1 MTQMSAADLATYES
15 RLDADLQWALRE
27 GSMHFEG
34 SNAVHKT
41 LQRLTR
47 RLDELGI
54 DYAIAGAM
62 AMFFHGYR
70 RFTEDVDVLVTLEGL
85 QRIHEELEGRGY
97 VKLFEK
103 GKNLRDADSRVKIDF
118 LITGQFPGTGKP
130 GPVAFPNPK
139 DVYEVQQGIR
149 VVKLP
154 KLLELK
160 LASGQDPNR
169 QKDLGDAQE
178 LIREFNVPDE
188 WQYELDPSLRGEFM
202 RLWRAVQEARESEY

>member
-1 MTQMSAADLATYES
+1 MASADITTYES
-15 RLDADLQWALRE
+15 QLDADLQWALRE

-41 LQRLTR
+41 LQRFTK

-70 RFTEDVDVLVTLEGL
+70 RFTEDVDVLVTTEGL
-85 QRIHEELEGRGY
+85 RRIHDELEGRGY

-103 GKNLRDADSRVKIDF
+103 GKTLRDAESRVKIDF
-118 LITGQFPGTGKP
+118 LLTGQYPGTGKP
-130 GPVAFPNPK
+130 GPVAFPDPK
-139 DVYEVQQGIR
+139 DVYEIRQGVR

-178 LIREFNVPDE
+178 LIREFDIPAD
-188 WQYELDPSLRGEFM
+188 WQYQLDLSLRSDFL
-202 RLWRAVQEARESEY
+202 RLWNAVQEAADNEY

>member
-1 MTQMSAADLATYES
+1 
-15 RLDADLQWALRE
+15 
-27 GSMHFEG
+27 MHFEG

-41 LQRLTR
+41 LQRLTA
-47 RLDELGI
+47 RLDELGV

-70 RFTEDVDVLVTLEGL
+70 RFTEDVDVLVTPEGL

-118 LITGQFPGTGKP
+118 LLTGQFPGTGKP
-130 GPVAFPNPK
+130 GPVAFPHPK
-139 DVYEVQQGIR
+139 DVSELQRGVR

-178 LIREFNVPDE
+178 LIREFKIPAE
-188 WQYELDPSLRGEFM
+188 WQYELDPSLRHEFM
-202 RLWRAVQEARESEY
+202 RLWKAVQEAKESEY